1 MGVLW
6 EMVGF
11 ITWCLYLQLL
21 PHWEKTFGIDLS
33 TPQIGV
39 IDADDV
45 SAVVHTRP
53 AGDVDS
59 PSSFDGEKIT
69 TTWSY

>member
-1 MGVLW
+1 MHIY
-6 EMVGF
+6 F
-11 ITWCLYLQLL
+11 PLQLL

-45 SAVVHTRP
+45 SPVVK
-53 AGDVDS
+53 ALL
-59 PSSFDGEKIT
+59 
-69 TTWSY
+69 